1 MEGKRVLVVEDER
14 DIGELLLMHLAD
26 LGVDACC
33 IDDGARALESLQR
46 DNWDLVILDLRL
58 PGLSGLEICR
68 RLRADG
74 NPVPLLMLTAK
85 SAELDRVLGLEVG
98 ADDYVTKPF
107 SVIEVMARVRALLR
121 RVALERGGA
130 GPELKVQC
138 GKLFIDE
145 PRRQVLANGRVV
157 DLTAKEFDL
166 LAFFV
171 RSPGQVFRRVQLLD
185 QVWGFGFEGYEHT
198 VNSHINR
205 LRNKLHAADP
215 GQDYIVTVWGV
226 GYKLNDELAQGVA
239 HGA

>member
-1 MEGKRVLVVEDER
+1 MSNERILIVEDDDAIANGLALTLKLEGYDTVVCDDGGKALEKIQSYKPHLVLLDITLPNKNGLDVLGDLRELGDTTPVLV
-14 DIGELLLMHLAD
+14 LS
-26 LGVDACC
+26 
-33 IDDGARALESLQR
+33 ARQNEFDKVSA
-46 DNWDLVILDLRL
+46 LRL
-58 PGLSGLEICR
+58 
-68 RLRADG
+68 
-74 NPVPLLMLTAK
+74 
-85 SAELDRVLGLEVG
+85 G